1 MSGRPPVI
9 SMRWVVTAATVVLLT
24 VAVVGVGA
32 VSEQHTRLALTRE
45 LETRLLL
52 EARNLSLTGAGALLT
67 GLPELTL
74 HPLVRKMQTER
85 PELAFVVVLDHR
97 GLIQGHVDARRLG
110 QHYQLPDGL
119 TETATPMRLA
129 SGERLLAGRE
139 LLVVEAP
146 ISSVVGQRV
155 GTALVGMKRAY
166 IDRTVAAARRS
177 LVVILAGLLAVGIA
191 LALVFMSF
199 LLRPIGALRAGLER
213 IGRGDLSTPIR
224 LSDRTELGMLATTVN
239 EMSSQLLVAQREVVE
254 QERLKREVEIARE
267 IQSRLLPAG
276 PHAVGDFVVGGWQRA
291 AAEVGGDYYDL
302 LTLPD
307 GRVGLAIADVSGKGL
322 GGCLVMSMLSAALR
336 GAHARYD
343 SPAALLVGLEEHL
356 ETTLRRGEFI
366 TMFYGVLEPATGR
379 LVWASAGHT
388 PPLVYRASSG
398 EVEALASRGIPL
410 GALAGGRLRASLEDR
425 TLDLGPGDLMV
436 LFTDGFHEAFDVAG
450 NEQFGLERM
459 RQVIASHAARGGE
472 SVVEALRLAV
482 EEWSGSALP
491 SDDETLLV
499 VGRRGQVLALPRP
512 PLATDAGALDPLATL
527 RRAEV
532 AGQSIRFPADIT
544 SLEALEPWLDRC
556 PLLRELT
563 AEERLQL
570 ATALYEALANVVEH
584 GYGGN
589 PARQVDLWWLAEAR
603 AGDGPEAATG
613 PRPGPTTDLDARV
626 RAGCFVMRDHGRP
639 FRPDEWCRSNF
650 HDPAVRRRGRG
661 LGLDIIH
668 LTLRDVIYHPGTEA
682 GNVTLMTFDPAQN
695 RETRKERRHA

>member
-1 MSGRPPVI
+1 MSVRPAVI

-24 VAVVGVGA
+24 AAVVGVGA

-74 HPLVRKMQTER
+74 HPLVREMQTER

-110 QHYQLPDGL
+110 QSYQLPKGL
-119 TETATPMRLA
+119 HEVEAPMRLA
-129 SGERLLAGRE
+129 PGERLLASRD
-139 LLVVEAP
+139 LLVVQAP
-146 ISSVVGQRV
+146 IASIVGQHV

-177 LVVILAGLLAVGIA
+177 LVVILAGLLALGIA

-239 EMSSQLLVAQREVVE
+239 EMSSQLVVAQRETVE
-254 QERLKREVEIARE
+254 KERLKREVEIARE

-276 PHAVGDFVVGGWQRA
+276 PHLVGDFVVGGWQRA

-343 SPAALLVGLEEHL
+343 SPSALLVSLEEHL
-356 ETTLRRGEFI
+356 ATTLRRGEFI
-366 TMFYGVLEPATGR
+366 TMFYGVLDPVTGR

-388 PPLVYRASSG
+388 PPLVYRAASG
-398 EVEALASRGIPL
+398 EVEVLASRGIPL
-410 GALAGGRLRASLEDR
+410 GALAGGRLRTSLDDR
-425 TLDLGPGDLMV
+425 ALELAPGDLMV

-459 RQVIASHAARGGE
+459 REVIASQAAHGGE
-472 SVVEALRLAV
+472 AVVEALRLAV
-482 EEWSGSALP
+482 EEWSGLALP
-491 SDDETLLV
+491 ADDETLLV
-499 VGRRGQVLALPRP
+499 VGRRGQVLALPRL
-512 PLATDAGALDPLATL
+512 PLVSDAGALDPLATL
-527 RRAEV
+527 RLAK
-532 AGQSIRFPADIT
+532 ATGQAIRFAADLAG
-544 SLEALEPWLDRC
+544 LEALEPWLDRC
-556 PLLRELT
+556 PLLRELPS
-563 AEERLQL
+563 EERLQL
-570 ATALYEALANVVEH
+570 ASALYEALANVVEH
-584 GYGGN
+584 GYGGD
-589 PARQVDLWWLAEAR
+589 RSRHVDLWWLTEPR
-603 AGDGPEAATG
+603 AGDGPPPSHGSRTG
-613 PRPGPTTDLDARV
+613 PAVDLDARV
-626 RAGCFVMRDHGRP
+626 RAACFVMRDHGRP
-639 FRPDEWCRSNF
+639 FRPDGWRRSDF
-650 HDPAVRRRGRG
+650 KDPAVRRRGRG
-661 LGLDIIH
+661 LGLDILH
-668 LTLRDVIYHPGTEA
+668 LTLSDVTYHPETEA

-695 RETRKERRHA
+695 RELRKEPRHA

>member
-1 MSGRPPVI
+1 MSVRPPVI

-24 VAVVGVGA
+24 AAVVGVGA

-74 HPLVRKMQTER
+74 HPLVREMQTER

-97 GLIQGHVDARRLG
+97 GRIQGHVDARRLG
-110 QHYQLPDGL
+110 EPYQLPAGL
-119 TETATPMRLA
+119 SEITAPMRLA
-129 SGERLLAGRE
+129 PGERLLASRE

-146 ISSVVGQRV
+146 VSSVVGQRV

-177 LVVILAGLLAVGIA
+177 LVVILAGLLALGIA

-239 EMSSQLLVAQREVVE
+239 EMSSQLVVAQREAVE
-254 QERLKREVEIARE
+254 KERLKREVEIARE

-343 SPAALLVGLEEHL
+343 SPAALLVSLEQHL
-356 ETTLRRGEFI
+356 EATLRRGEFI
-366 TMFYGVLEPATGR
+366 TMFYGVLEPVSGH

-410 GALAGGRLRASLEDR
+410 GALGGGRLRATLEDR
-425 TLDLGPGDLMV
+425 TVELGPGDLMV

-450 NEQFGLERM
+450 REQFGLDRM
-459 RQVIASHAARGGE
+459 RQVVASQAAHGGE
-472 SVVEALRLAV
+472 TVVEALRLAV
-482 EEWSGSALP
+482 EAWCGSELP
-491 SDDETLLV
+491 ADDETLLV
-499 VGRRGQVLALPRP
+499 VGRRRQVVALPRP
-512 PLATDAGALDPLATL
+512 TPAADAAALDPLVAL
-527 RRAEV
+527 HRAELT
-532 AGQSIRFPADIT
+532 GHGIRFAAEIA
-544 SLEALEPWLDRC
+544 SLEALEPWLERC
-556 PLLRELT
+556 PLLRELP

-570 ATALYEALANVVEH
+570 SSALYEALANVVEH
-584 GYGGN
+584 GYDGD
-589 PARQVDLWWLAEAR
+589 ATRDIELWWLTDAR
-603 AGDGPEAATG
+603 AGDGSGAAKG
-613 PRPGPTTDLDARV
+613 AHPGQIAELDARV
-626 RAGCFVMRDHGRP
+626 CAGCFVMRDRGRP
-639 FRPDEWCRSNF
+639 FRPDGWRRSDL
-650 HDPAVRRRGRG
+650 HDPAMRRRGRG
-661 LGLDIIH
+661 LGLDILH
-668 LTLRDVIYHPGTEA
+668 LTLRDVNYHPETEA

>member
-1 MSGRPPVI
+1 MNGRPRVI

-24 VAVVGVGA
+24 AAVVGVGA

-45 LETRLLL
+45 LEMRLLL

-74 HPLVRKMQTER
+74 HPLVREMQIER

-110 QHYQLPDGL
+110 EPYQLPTGL
-119 TETATPMRLA
+119 SPVATPMRLA
-129 SGERLLAGRE
+129 PGERLLASPE

-146 ISSVVGQRV
+146 VTSVVGQHV

-177 LVVILAGLLAVGIA
+177 LVLILAGLLAFGIA

-239 EMSSQLLVAQREVVE
+239 EMSNRLIVAQREAVE
-254 QERLKREVEIARE
+254 KERLKREVEIARE

-302 LTLPD
+302 LPLPD
-307 GRVGLAIADVSGKGL
+307 GRVGLVIADVSGKGL

-336 GAHARYD
+336 GAHARYH
-343 SPAALLVGLEEHL
+343 SPAELLVSLEEHL

-366 TMFYGVLEPATGR
+366 TMFYGVLEPTTGR
-379 LVWASAGHT
+379 LLWASAGHT

-398 EVEALASRGIPL
+398 EVETLASRGIPL
-410 GALAGGRLRASLEDR
+410 GALGGGRLRASLEDR
-425 TLDLGPGDLMV
+425 TMDLGPGDLMV

-450 NEQFGLERM
+450 REQFGFDRM
-459 RQVIASHAARGGE
+459 RQVTASVAARGGE
-472 SVVEALRLAV
+472 AVVEALRSAV
-482 EEWSGSALP
+482 EEWSGLALP
-491 SDDETLLV
+491 EDDETLLV
-499 VGRRGQVLALPRP
+499 VGRRCKALPLSRP
-512 PLATDAGALDPLATL
+512 SRATEAGELDPLVTL
-527 RRAEV
+527 RHAERA
-532 AGQSIRFPADIT
+532 GHGIRFAADIA

-556 PLLRELT
+556 PVLRELP

-570 ATALYEALANVVEH
+570 AGALYEALANVVEH
-584 GYGGN
+584 GYGGDA
-589 PARQVDLWWLAEAR
+589 ARHVDLWWLPDREPAAQ
-603 AGDGPEAATG
+603 GPSPA
-613 PRPGPTTDLDARV
+613 PTTDLDARV
-626 RAGCFVMRDHGRP
+626 RAGCFVLRDHGQS
-639 FRPDEWCRSNF
+639 FRPDGWQRSDF
-650 HDPAVRRRGRG
+650 LDPAVRRRGRG
-661 LGLDIIH
+661 LGLDILH
-668 LTLRDVIYHPGTEA
+668 LTLRDVIYHPETEA
-682 GNVTLMTFDPAQN
+682 GNVTLMTFDPARN